1 MNIKHFRVRVS
12 GEHLQN
18 DQNAINQFLNE
29 VIVKKTATNFIAGM
43 IDYWSVLVF
52 YEPKINQPKES
63 KVEEKVVAQ
72 KENKSIEEEK
82 ITVSSFEELNSEE
95 RNTLISL
102 KNWRI
107 DKSNKLGLPQYMI
120 CHNSELMTIAKI
132 KPETINDLKRIKGF
146 GEQKI
151 SRYGTDI
158 ISLLRA
164 G

>member
-29 VIVKKTATNFIAGM
+29 VVVKKTATNFIAGM

-52 YEPKINQPKES
+52 FEPKISETKES
-63 KVEEKVVAQ
+63 KEEEKVA
-72 KENKSIEEEK
+72 
-82 ITVSSFEELNSEE
+82 VSSFEELSSDE
-95 RNTLISL
+95 RNTLNSL
-102 KNWRI
+102 KNWRSE
-107 DKSNKLGLPQYMI
+107 KSNKLGLPQYMI
-120 CHNSELMTIAKI
+120 CHNSELMTIAKV
-132 KPETINDLKRIKGF
+132 KPESIDELKKIKGF

-164 G
+164 S

>member
-29 VIVKKTATNFIAGM
+29 VVVKKTATNFIAGM

-52 YEPKINQPKES
+52 FEPKISESKES
-63 KVEEKVVAQ
+63 KEEEKV
-72 KENKSIEEEK
+72 
-82 ITVSSFEELNSEE
+82 TVSSFEELSSAE
-95 RNTLISL
+95 RNTLNSL
-102 KNWRI
+102 KNWRSE
-107 DKSNKLGLPQYMI
+107 KSNKLGLPQYMI
-120 CHNSELMTIAKI
+120 CHNSELMTIAKV
-132 KPETINDLKRIKGF
+132 KPESIDELKKIKGF

-164 G
+164 S

>member
-29 VIVKKTATNFIAGM
+29 VTVKKTATNFIAGM

-52 YEPKINQPKES
+52 FEPKTSVSKES
-63 KVEEKVVAQ
+63 KEEEKVA
-72 KENKSIEEEK
+72 
-82 ITVSSFEELNSEE
+82 VSSFEELSSEE
-95 RNTLISL
+95 RNTLNSL
-102 KNWRI
+102 KNWRSE
-107 DKSNKLGLPQYMI
+107 KSNKLGLPQYMI
-120 CHNSELMTIAKI
+120 CHNSELMTIAKV
-132 KPETINDLKRIKGF
+132 KPESVDELKKIKGF

-164 G
+164 S

>member
-29 VIVKKTATNFIAGM
+29 VVVKKTATNFIAGM

-52 YEPKINQPKES
+52 YELKIQQPKES
-63 KVEEKVVAQ
+63 KMEEVVTQ

-82 ITVSSFEELNSEE
+82 VTVSSFEELNSEE
-95 RNTLISL
+95 RNTLNSL
-102 KNWRI
+102 KNWRSE
-107 DKSNKLGLPQYMI
+107 KSNKLGLPQYMI
-120 CHNSELMTIAKI
+120 CHNSELMTIAKV
-132 KPETINDLKRIKGF
+132 KPESVDELKKIKGF

-164 G
+164 S

>member
-29 VIVKKTATNFIAGM
+29 VVVKKTATNFIAGM

-52 YEPKINQPKES
+52 FEPKISES
-63 KVEEKVVAQ
+63 KEAKEEEKV
-72 KENKSIEEEK
+72 
-82 ITVSSFEELNSEE
+82 TVSSFEELSSAE
-95 RNTLISL
+95 RNTLNSL
-102 KNWRI
+102 KNWRSE
-107 DKSNKLGLPQYMI
+107 KSNKLGLPQYMI
-120 CHNSELMTIAKI
+120 CHNSELMTIAKV
-132 KPETINDLKRIKGF
+132 KPESVDELKKIKGF

-164 G
+164 S

>member
-29 VIVKKTATNFIAGM
+29 VVVKKTATNFIAGM

-52 YEPKINQPKES
+52 FEPKISEIKES
-63 KVEEKVVAQ
+63 KEEEKV
-72 KENKSIEEEK
+72 
-82 ITVSSFEELNSEE
+82 TVSSFEELSSAE
-95 RNTLISL
+95 RNTLNSL
-102 KNWRI
+102 KNWRSE
-107 DKSNKLGLPQYMI
+107 KSNKLGLPQYMI

-132 KPETINDLKRIKGF
+132 KPETVDELKKIKGF

-164 G
+164 S

>member
-18 DQNAINQFLNE
+18 DQNAINQFLND
-29 VIVKKTATNFIAGM
+29 VVVKKTATNFIAGM

-52 YEPKINQPKES
+52 FEPKISES
-63 KVEEKVVAQ
+63 KEAKEEEKV
-72 KENKSIEEEK
+72 
-82 ITVSSFEELNSEE
+82 TVSSFEELSSAE
-95 RNTLISL
+95 RNTLNSL
-102 KNWRI
+102 KNWRSE
-107 DKSNKLGLPQYMI
+107 KSNKLGLPQYMI
-120 CHNSELMTIAKI
+120 CHNSELMTIAKV
-132 KPETINDLKRIKGF
+132 KPESVDELKKIKGF

-164 G
+164 S

>member
-1 MNIKHFRVRVS
+1 MPLHHRK
-12 GEHLQN
+12 
-18 DQNAINQFLNE
+18 A
-29 VIVKKTATNFIAGM
+29 
-43 IDYWSVLVF
+43 
-52 YEPKINQPKES
+52 KINQPKES

-132 KPETINDLKRIKGF
+132 KPETVNDLKRIKGF

>member
-29 VIVKKTATNFIAGM
+29 VVVKKTATNFIAGM

-52 YEPKINQPKES
+52 FEPKISESKES
-63 KVEEKVVAQ
+63 KEEEKV
-72 KENKSIEEEK
+72 
-82 ITVSSFEELNSEE
+82 TVSSFEELSSAE
-95 RNTLISL
+95 RNTLNSL
-102 KNWRI
+102 KNWRSE
-107 DKSNKLGLPQYMI
+107 KSNKLGLPQYMI
-120 CHNSELMTIAKI
+120 CHNSELMTIAKV
-132 KPETINDLKRIKGF
+132 KPESVDELKKIKGF

-164 G
+164 S

>member
-12 GEHLQN
+12 GEHLQD
-18 DQNAINQFLNE
+18 DQNAINQFLNQ

-52 YEPKINQPKES
+52 FEPRISESKES
-63 KVEEKVVAQ
+63 KEEEKVA
-72 KENKSIEEEK
+72 
-82 ITVSSFEELNSEE
+82 VSSFEELSSAE
-95 RNTLISL
+95 RNTLNTL
-102 KNWRI
+102 KNWRSE
-107 DKSNKLGLPQYMI
+107 KSNKLCLPQYMI
-120 CHNSELMTIAKI
+120 CHNSELMTIAKV
-132 KPETINDLKRIKGF
+132 KPESVDELKKIKGF

-164 G
+164 S

>member
-29 VIVKKTATNFIAGM
+29 VVVKKTATNFIAGM

-52 YEPKINQPKES
+52 FEPKISES
-63 KVEEKVVAQ
+63 KEAKEDEKV
-72 KENKSIEEEK
+72 
-82 ITVSSFEELNSEE
+82 TVSSFEELSSAE
-95 RNTLISL
+95 RNTLNSL
-102 KNWRI
+102 KNWRSE
-107 DKSNKLGLPQYMI
+107 KSNKLGLPQYMI
-120 CHNSELMTIAKI
+120 CHNSELMTIAKV
-132 KPETINDLKRIKGF
+132 KPESVDELKKIKGF

-164 G
+164 S

>member
-29 VIVKKTATNFIAGM
+29 VVVKKTATNFIAGM

-52 YEPKINQPKES
+52 FEPKISES
-63 KVEEKVVAQ
+63 KEAKEEEKV
-72 KENKSIEEEK
+72 
-82 ITVSSFEELNSEE
+82 TVSSFEELSSAE
-95 RNTLISL
+95 RHTLNSL
-102 KNWRI
+102 KNWRSE
-107 DKSNKLGLPQYMI
+107 KSNKLGLPQYMI
-120 CHNSELMTIAKI
+120 CHNSELMTIAKV
-132 KPETINDLKRIKGF
+132 KPESVDELKKIKGF

-164 G
+164 S